1 MSKINRNGFSLV
13 PGDDNDEPQ
22 QQHIEQVVPPRSRS
36 AGRQSL
42 ASMTP
47 PIMPPP
53 PPLGS
58 SAQGGVYPPDF
69 MYCGICVSCHEPDSI
84 EIQLGGGKKLQRYL
98 SKDDSVSSSTAST
111 IAFLE
116 TRFQLR
122 NSTLNPSESLVIQ
135 SILQPLPGVSNVSV
149 DCKHQCIE
157 VEHDASMNN
166 EIVLNALE
174 SSGHSAFIQ
183 ASVSSSSGE
192 EQWVRSQFYVS
203 GICCTTEVPVVKRIL
218 RTVAGVSKLQINI
231 TTKIVHVQHD
241 VFVTSAQKIAQKLS
255 SEGFPTQIQRDG
267 HAQSQAKHEA
277 LHQGQT
283 TLIINGDVSEQ
294 DRPIIEHKL
303 SQLEGVI
310 KIGLN
315 VTERLILIDHDVYQ
329 VSSGQF
335 VKQLQPSFECDVIT
349 AGEKLVNDDTARTL
363 DGIMRSRYVEST
375 IAVERLDSHG
385 AKNIENAIFQT
396 YIHNEVR
403 AIYPNVISETIKIE
417 HDPNCVSI
425 EEVVDIL
432 ARYDSKAVV
441 TLDGA
446 VLNLYLPAE
455 SDYPSQHMAEQ
466 DETSLIKIHLNV
478 WLSGVFWVLS
488 MLSYKQGL

>member
-1 MSKINRNGFSLV
+1 
-13 PGDDNDEPQ
+13 
-22 QQHIEQVVPPRSRS
+22 
-36 AGRQSL
+36 
-42 ASMTP
+42 
-47 PIMPPP
+47 MPPP

-58 SAQGGVYPPDF
+58 SAQGGVYHPDF
-69 MYCGICVSCHEPDSI
+69 MYCGTCVPCHEPDSI
-84 EIQLGGGKKLQRYL
+84 ETQ
-98 SKDDSVSSSTAST
+98 
-111 IAFLE
+111 
-116 TRFQLR
+116 
-122 NSTLNPSESLVIQ
+122 
-135 SILQPLPGVSNVSV
+135 
-149 DCKHQCIE
+149 
-157 VEHDASMNN
+157 
-166 EIVLNALE
+166 IVLNALE
-174 SSGHSAFIQ
+174 STGHSAFIQ
-183 ASVSSSSGE
+183 DSVSHSSGE

-218 RTVAGVSKLQINI
+218 RPVPGVSKLQINV
-231 TTKIVHVQHD
+231 TTKVVHVQHD
-241 VFVTSAQKIAQKLS
+241 VSVTSAQKIAQILS
-255 SEGFPTQIQRDG
+255 SEGFPTLIQRDG

-283 TLIINGDVSEQ
+283 TLVINGDVSEQ

-349 AGEKLVNDDTARTL
+349 AGEKLVNDGTARTL
-363 DGIMRSRYVEST
+363 DGIRRSKYVEST

-385 AKNIENAIFQT
+385 AKNIENAVFQT

-425 EEVVDIL
+425 EEIVDTL

-455 SDYPSQHMAEQ
+455 ADYPSQHMSEQ
-466 DETSLIKIHLNV
+466 DETSLIKVHLNV